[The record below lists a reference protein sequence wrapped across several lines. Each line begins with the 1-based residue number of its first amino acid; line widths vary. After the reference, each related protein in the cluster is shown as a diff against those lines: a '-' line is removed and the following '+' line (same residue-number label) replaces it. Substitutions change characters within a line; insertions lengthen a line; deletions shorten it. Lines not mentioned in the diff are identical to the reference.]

1 MGLADRVIAVIV
13 SVKDSHRQDAMRAR
27 CKWRFFFWLI
37 LASAHLAA
45 NLVAHGTRIEARREQ
60 KALRHPALDLG
71 QGVEKMFGAEV
82 VVIQPRCFI
91 DSTTQKGC
99 ATFAYFLFTD
109 V

>member
-1 MGLADRVIAVIV
+1 MGLADRIIAVIV
-13 SVKDSHRQDAMRAR
+13 GVEDSHRQDAMRAR
-27 CKWRFFFWLI
+27 REWRLFFRLI
-37 LASAHLAA
+37 LTSACLAA
-45 NLVAHGTRIEARREQ
+45 NLVAHGTRIEARRQQ
-60 KALRHPALDLG
+60 KALRHPALDFG
-71 QGVEKMFGAEV
+71 QGVEKMFGANI